1 MSKKV
6 LLIGDTC
13 TDVYRYGTCT
23 RISPEA
29 PIPVFKFEREDSAQ
43 GMAGNVDSNLKAFG
57 LDVSLIANKE
67 KIVKTRWIDTITGQ
81 HTGIRED
88 IEPTLIPISGD
99 IPGINDYDAVVFSD
113 YNKGFVTEDFIIK
126 TRKEYSGPIFIDTKK
141 KDLQKFEGC
150 IVKINST
157 EYAAATSYPTDLI
170 VTLGKLGASYKDNQY
185 PAPYVQVHDVC
196 GAGDTFLSALVAEFL
211 RTGSIEEAIP
221 FANFAAS
228 ISVKHSG
235 VYCLSAE
242 DIASIYET
250 LSAK

>member
-1 MSKKV
+1 
-6 LLIGDTC
+6 
-13 TDVYRYGTCT
+13 
-23 RISPEA
+23 
-29 PIPVFKFEREDSAQ
+29 
-43 GMAGNVDSNLKAFG
+43 MAGNVDSNLRAFG
-57 LDVSLIANKE
+57 LHVSLLANAE

-88 IEPTLIPISGD
+88 IEPKLSPISGNV
-99 IPGINDYDAVVFSD
+99 PGINDFDAVVFSD
-113 YNKGFVTEDFIIK
+113 YNKGFVTEDFIVKI
-126 TRKEYSGPIFIDTKK
+126 RKEYNGPIFIDTKK

-150 IVKINST
+150 YVKVNST

-170 VTLGKLGASYKDNQY
+170 VTLGKDGARYNGTVY

-221 FANFAAS
+221 FANVAAS

-235 VYCLSAE
+235 VYCLSSK
-242 DIASIYET
+242 DITEIYET
-250 LSAK
+250 LRNA